1 MPRAPHRTL
10 LRVGS
15 RHTVSSGSENGATPT
30 KELRRRAPK
39 LARRRGSIVVE
50 ASAAERR
57 DALGGGGKHRTVSI
71 GQTSLSN
78 QRHLVAAAPSRH
90 ASGAQKVDHLVRV
103 RIR

>member
-50 ASAAERR
+50 ASAR
-57 DALGGGGKHRTVSI
+57 LGSDHPRYAFAVSVQEEGEAI
-71 GQTSLSN
+71 PRQVG
-78 QRHLVAAAPSRH
+78 
-90 ASGAQKVDHLVRV
+90 RV
-103 RIR
+103 GYPDSV